1 MPKRKQSSSSE
12 SKSKRPQKQKL
23 VTFPEA
29 LRLAVQNLQSADF
42 KSREDAQDT
51 LKSLHHV
58 IELNERG
65 FLTIDSQEGV
75 TDASRERAY
84 VSGFMFRDQAQRVM
98 QDVMVNSDKI
108 FFIQPIDTTNNMSA
122 PQYFRP
128 ERIPLTVE
136 GDKPAFTTQSLTVP
150 KKIFDWQLKL
160 VHVKPSKKQDIVMV
174 FAFDPV
180 WGRLAHSPDG
190 LWATLLAAV

>member
-1 MPKRKQSSSSE
+1 MPKRKRSDA
-12 SKSKRPQKQKL
+12 KRPKL
-23 VTFPEA
+23 VSFPEA
-29 LRLAVQNLQSADF
+29 LRLAVKNLQSADF

-51 LKSLHHV
+51 LQSLDRI
-58 IELNERG
+58 IELNDRG

-75 TDASRERAY
+75 TDAKRASRERAY

-108 FFIQPIDTTNNMSA
+108 FFIQPVDTTNNMNA

-136 GDKPAFTTQSLTVP
+136 GGKPAFTTQSLTVP

-160 VHVKPSKKQDIVMV
+160 VHAKRSKKEDIVMV
-174 FAFDPV
+174 FAFDPI
-180 WGRLAHSPDG
+180 WGRLANSENG
-190 LWATLLAAV
+190 LWATLLATV